1 MLERDDFDKRYK
13 SGTSIS
19 ISEFLYPLL
28 QGYDSVHL
36 KSDVEIGG
44 TDQKFNLLMGRHLQ
58 RSYEIGI
65 EQAVLMMPILEGLD
79 GVQKMSKSLNNYI
92 GVTDAPNDMFGKVL
106 SISDDLMWR
115 YYELLSDK
123 SLDEIEVMKNDVASG
138 SLHPKKAK
146 ESLAIEITARFHGD
160 HAAQGAKAEFER
172 VHSKN
177 ALPTDMPSFELDGPI
192 WIAKA
197 LQDVN
202 LEPSTSQARR
212 DIKQG
217 AVKIDQIKVEDE
229 QLQLEAGEYVLQ
241 VGKRKFAAV
250 KVK

>member
-1 MLERDDFDKRYK
+1 
-13 SGTSIS
+13 
-19 ISEFLYPLL
+19 
-28 QGYDSVHL
+28 
-36 KSDVEIGG
+36 
-44 TDQKFNLLMGRHLQ
+44 
-58 RSYEIGI
+58 
-65 EQAVLMMPILEGLD
+65 
-79 GVQKMSKSLNNYI
+79 
-92 GVTDAPNDMFGKVL
+92 
-106 SISDDLMWR
+106 MWR

-123 SLDEIEVMKNDVASG
+123 TLEEIAGIKLGVESG
-138 SLHPKKAK
+138 TIHPKTAK
-146 ESLAIEITARFHGD
+146 EELAIEITARFNGKE
-160 HAAQGAKAEFER
+160 AALEAKAEFDR

-177 ALPTDMPSFELDGPI
+177 ALPTDMPSFELEGPV
-192 WIAKA
+192 WVAKA
-197 LQDVN
+197 LQDCG